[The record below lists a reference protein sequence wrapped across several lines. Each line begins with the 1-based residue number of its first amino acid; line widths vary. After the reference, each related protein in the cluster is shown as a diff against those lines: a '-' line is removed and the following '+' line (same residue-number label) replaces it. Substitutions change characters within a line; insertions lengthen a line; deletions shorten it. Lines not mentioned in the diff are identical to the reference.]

1 MRAVRESRGHCEEH
15 KHLGHI
21 NLPPDEKPDILYLT
35 RVLFMTF
42 TKT

>member
-1 MRAVRESRGHCEEH
+1 MQAIGENRGCCEEH

-21 NLPPDEKPDILYLT
+21 NLPPDEKPDTLYLT
-35 RVLFMTF
+35 RVLFMTL